1 MKKRHIKNQ
10 IGKDFLTNR
19 AKRTMMITT
28 LTTTSTTHR
37 CAFQPSRKS
46 GVVCRNRCRRVFANE
61 DDDEEKVVAEIEN
74 AQREKEEEED
84 EEEEMML
91 LNARNQTFED
101 AVVMMRGGGGR
112 TGGKE
117 DWEEM
122 EERNVWKTKPVW
134 CQPWTIVLT
143 GMLIISLPTLV
154 FDWKYVSVAFAFPI
168 AAWWYI
174 FLYAYPKSFR
184 EGGM

>member
-1 MKKRHIKNQ
+1 
-10 IGKDFLTNR
+10 
-19 AKRTMMITT
+19 MITT
-28 LTTTSTTHR
+28 LTTTTTATTHR
-37 CAFQPSRKS
+37 CTFQPSRKS
-46 GVVCRNRCRRVFANE
+46 GVVRRNRCRRVFATTFGGEDYE
-61 DDDEEKVVAEIEN
+61 DDDEAKVVAEIEN

-84 EEEEMML
+84 EEEEMLL

-101 AVVMMRGGGGR
+101 AVVMLRGGGK
-112 TGGKE
+112 GGKE

-122 EERNVWKTKPVW
+122 DERNVWKTKPVW

-143 GMLIISLPTLV
+143 GLTIIILPTFL
-154 FDWKYVSVAFAFPI
+154 FDWKYVSAAFAFPI
-168 AAWWYI
+168 GAWWYI

>member
-1 MKKRHIKNQ
+1 LEN
-10 IGKDFLTNR
+10 FLTKS
-19 AKRTMMITT
+19 AKRTTMMTT
-28 LTTTSTTHR
+28 LTTTTTATTHR
-37 CAFQPSRKS
+37 CTFQPSRKS
-46 GVVCRNRCRRVFANE
+46 GVVRRHRCRRVFATTFGGE
-61 DDDEEKVVAEIEN
+61 DYEAKVVAEIEN

-84 EEEEMML
+84 EEEEMLL

-101 AVVMMRGGGGR
+101 AVVMLRGGGK
-112 TGGKE
+112 GGKE

-143 GMLIISLPTLV
+143 GLTIIILPTFL
-154 FDWKYVSVAFAFPI
+154 FDWKYVSAAFAFPI
-168 AAWWYI
+168 GAWWYI

>member
-1 MKKRHIKNQ
+1 
-10 IGKDFLTNR
+10 
-19 AKRTMMITT
+19 MMIT

-46 GVVCRNRCRRVFANE
+46 SVVRRNRCHRVFAKFGGEDCE
-61 DDDEEKVVAEIEN
+61 DDDEAKVVAEIEN
-74 AQREKEEEED
+74 AQREKEED
-84 EEEEMML
+84 EEEEMLL

-101 AVVMMRGGGGR
+101 AVVMLRGGGGR
-112 TGGKE
+112 KEGKE

-168 AAWWYI
+168 AAWWYV

>member
-1 MKKRHIKNQ
+1 
-10 IGKDFLTNR
+10 
-19 AKRTMMITT
+19 MIT

-46 GVVCRNRCRRVFANE
+46 SVVRRNRCRRVFAKFGGEDCE
-61 DDDEEKVVAEIEN
+61 DDDEAKVVAEIEN
-74 AQREKEEEED
+74 AQREKEED
-84 EEEEMML
+84 EEEEMLL

-101 AVVMMRGGGGR
+101 AVVMLRGGGGR
-112 TGGKE
+112 KEGKE

-168 AAWWYI
+168 AAWWYV